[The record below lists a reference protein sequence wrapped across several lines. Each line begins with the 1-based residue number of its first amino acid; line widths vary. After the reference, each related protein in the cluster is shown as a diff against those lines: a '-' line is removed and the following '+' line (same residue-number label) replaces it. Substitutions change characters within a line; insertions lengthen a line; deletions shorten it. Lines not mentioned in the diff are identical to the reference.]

1 MSQALTILLPDVSG
15 RVTIAAEWFEQRD
28 ALLAGTA
35 AITAVADALSCDR
48 AGEAIRRLAKA
59 AKALEDQRK
68 QITEPFLRAQ
78 KLIKA
83 KADEAL
89 APVGAE
95 TVRLKVLVA
104 AFAAEEG
111 RRAEAAA
118 WAAEAARR
126 LEIERQLAQQQAE
139 ADLFPD
145 NPVPAEIVVPAAA
158 PEPVRPKVEGADCR
172 SADVHGHRRGGS
184 PAAVPRR
191 GPEPH
196 PPLPAREQGRLHRR
210 PQGVPRLDA
219 HPGRGRED
227 RNQSCLTLNNGRM
240 HTMAKLLNFEG
251 TFQVTLRNAHWTRLQ
266 EKDGDARR
274 MSAVLPGYVTVG
286 GEEFCVTAEMMFTRT
301 LISKGR
307 NAGRSVAQVSM
318 QTLAELGMPVDADGL
333 INPARLT
340 AELEGKQAKFVCEF
354 EEYEGQN
361 RLRVK
366 FVNSPGRAEL
376 APEEKNLIS
385 HRAKA
390 LEKLVRDLF

>member
-145 NPVPAEIVVPAAA
+145 NPMPAEIMVPAAA
-158 PEPVRPKVEGADCR
+158 PEPVRAKVEGVRIAE
-172 SADVHGHRRGGS
+172 ALTFTV
-184 PAAVPRR
+184 AAEAEVPRQF
-191 GPEPH
+191 
-196 PPLPAREQGRLHRR
+196 L
-210 PQGVPRLDA
+210 
-219 HPGRGRED
+219 
-227 RNQSCLTLNNGRM
+227 
-240 HTMAKLLNFEG
+240 
-251 TFQVTLRNAHWTRLQ
+251 
-266 EKDGDARR
+266 
-274 MSAVLPGYVTVG
+274 AVDP
-286 GEEFCVTAEMMFTRT
+286 T
-301 LISKGR
+301 LIR
-307 NAGRSVAQVSM
+307 RY
-318 QTLAELGMPVDADGL
+318 LAE
-333 INPARLT
+333 
-340 AELEGKQAKFVCEF
+340 
-354 EEYEGQN
+354 N
-361 RLRVK
+361 RDRFIAALKESPDWTPIPGVVVK
-366 FVNSPGRAEL
+366 IETKVASR
-376 APEEKNLIS
+376 
-385 HRAKA
+385 
-390 LEKLVRDLF
+390 